1 VKFFKSTPCFA
12 KKQNLNPEK
21 KRVCLLV
28 NPHLSW
34 KDVGEK
40 NLSWKDVGEKK
51 HFRTQ
56 RKGRILCSSEPVW
69 DNNVFTGLRWGLH
82 FHLRTHSTE
91 NSCCTLFRNMTDDF
105 SRARMSLE
113 EVYEAK
119 SGDEN
124 DHESD
129 DDKELSS
136 RPRPRSSRPRPRSSF
151 SHSC

>member
-1 VKFFKSTPCFA
+1 MKFFKSTLSFA
-12 KKQNLNPEK
+12 KKKNLNPEK

-28 NPHLSW
+28 NPH
-34 KDVGEK
+34 
-40 NLSWKDVGEKK
+40 LSWKDVGEKK